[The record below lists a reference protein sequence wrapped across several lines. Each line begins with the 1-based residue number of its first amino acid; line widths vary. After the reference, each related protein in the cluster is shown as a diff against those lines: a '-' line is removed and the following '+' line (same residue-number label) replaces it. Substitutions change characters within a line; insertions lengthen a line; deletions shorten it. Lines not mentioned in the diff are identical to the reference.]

1 MKDTREVKY
10 HLLTLLT
17 SPVNPYSQRQ
27 ELNSLIED
35 CFKIATV
42 QVKYQLSKL
51 HKPGIMG
58 DLTAKD
64 IAIDAIAPLF
74 TPAADGL
81 IYHLTGILATWSP
94 SIESEEQA
102 RFMLIS
108 VLSHRVKQHIH
119 SMMRESDPF
128 FAKILDSLNYH
139 IKKEKLIKSEKLK
152 VCYISVD
159 DPAKCTLDY
168 NTYEDLLTLQATYF
182 TIKHLS
188 IGDILTLLESNGG
201 DPVAIP
207 LLALAKRI
215 KEVNLAY
222 ENPIITCQATETDY
236 DIEHLSSKAQDTII
250 EKLRHSYLGKGKL
263 SENESRMIESALKEM
278 MADLKDGGVK
288 TGLYHYIES
297 IDNSISQEMY
307 KQKYHNILEYLL
319 KVMKKELVHL
329 LSVKNEFSE

>member
-10 HLLTLLT
+10 HILKLLT
-17 SPVNPYSQRQ
+17 SPVDPHSQRR

-74 TPAADGL
+74 TPAEDGL

-94 SIESEEQA
+94 SVESEEQA

-108 VLSHRVKQHIH
+108 VLSHRVRQHIN

-152 VCYISVD
+152 VSYISID
-159 DPAKCTLDY
+159 DPAKCTVDY
-168 NTYEDLLTLQATYF
+168 KTYEDLLNLKATCF
-182 TIKHLS
+182 TIKHIS
-188 IGDILTLLESNGG
+188 IVDILSQLEENEG

-215 KEVNLAY
+215 KEVNLAF
-222 ENPIITCQATETDY
+222 ENPIITCQATETEY
-236 DIEHLSSKAQDTII
+236 DIERLSSTAQHTVF
-250 EKLRHSYLGKGKL
+250 EKLRYSYLEKGKL
-263 SENESRMIESALKEM
+263 SENESLMIESALREIM
-278 MADLKDGGVK
+278 SDLKDGGVK
-288 TGLYHYIES
+288 TGLYHYIEL
-297 IDNSISQEMY
+297 IDNSITLEIY
-307 KQKYHNILEYLL
+307 KLKYHNILEYLL

-329 LSVKNEFSE
+329 LSVKNELSE